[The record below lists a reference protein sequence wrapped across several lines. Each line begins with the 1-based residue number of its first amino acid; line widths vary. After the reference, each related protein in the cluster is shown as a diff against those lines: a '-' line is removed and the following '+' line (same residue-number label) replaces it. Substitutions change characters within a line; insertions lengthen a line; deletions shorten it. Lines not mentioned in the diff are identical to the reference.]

1 MSTVKIY
8 LKKGKEKKIKH
19 FYPWVFRDE
28 ILKVEG
34 EGIIATLLD
43 YKGNFL
49 AKGTYSPHSR
59 IAFRVL
65 TYREEDINTNF
76 FIERLKKSF
85 LLREG
90 IPSNAFRAVFSESD
104 LLSGLIVD
112 KYDQGLVIQVRS
124 YPMEVLK
131 EIYLPALVEVFKP
144 RFIYERSDFKGR
156 LAEGLKEFKG
166 LLYGELINPVLIEEN
181 GIKFLVDVE
190 KGLKT
195 GFYLDQRDNRLYIA
209 ESVERGQKVL
219 DLFTHT
225 GGFAVYAAK
234 KGAKVWAVDINPDVL
249 EIARENAKLNGVE
262 VEFIAANAFEF
273 LENTDQNYDL
283 IIADPPAIAKT
294 KKEKESI
301 LWAVWKLAYN
311 AFKKLNPLGRL
322 FICTCTYQISAEELT
337 RQVRLAASD
346 AGKRI
351 FVRSLRGQPKD
362 HPYVPFFPESWYLKC
377 LDVQLYPF

>member
-49 AKGTYSPHSR
+49 AKGTYSSHSR

-76 FIERLKKSF
+76 FIERLKKSL

-90 IPSNAFRAVFSESD
+90 IASNAFRAVFSESD

-166 LLYGELINPVLIEEN
+166 LLYGELKNPVLIEEN

-234 KGAKVWAVDINPDVL
+234 KGAKVWAVDINADVL

-273 LENTDQNYDL
+273 LENTDQSYDL

-301 LWAVWKLAYN
+301 LWAVWKLAYK

>member
-1 MSTVKIY
+1 
-8 LKKGKEKKIKH
+8 
-19 FYPWVFRDE
+19 
-28 ILKVEG
+28 
-34 EGIIATLLD
+34 
-43 YKGNFL
+43 
-49 AKGTYSPHSR
+49 
-59 IAFRVL
+59 
-65 TYREEDINTNF
+65 
-76 FIERLKKSF
+76 
-85 LLREG
+85 
-90 IPSNAFRAVFSESD
+90 
-104 LLSGLIVD
+104 
-112 KYDQGLVIQVRS
+112 
-124 YPMEVLK
+124 MEVLK

-273 LENTDQNYDL
+273 LENTDQSYDL

-322 FICTCTYQISAEELT
+322 FICTCTYQISAEELM

>member
-209 ESVERGQKVL
+209 ESVKRGQKVL

-234 KGAKVWAVDINPDVL
+234 KGAKVWAVDINADVL

-262 VEFIAANAFEF
+262 VEFIEANAFEF
-273 LENTDQNYDL
+273 LENTDQSYDL